1 MLENRDE
8 LLRERRDLTKQCT
21 GLKLNNTKL
30 TNERDMKERQKQDAD
45 SQKNI
50 TKNGVA
56 ALTREIEYL
65 RKQADNE
72 KTDILNLIRDRDMMG
87 KYIKKAED
95 INEKNRQEI
104 MRLNGKVETL
114 NQ

>member
-1 MLENRDE
+1 MGRA
-8 LLRERRDLTKQCT
+8 
-21 GLKLNNTKL
+21 
-30 TNERDMKERQKQDAD
+30 KQDAEN
-45 SQKNI
+45 QKNL
-50 TKNGVA
+50 TKNGVS

-114 NQ
+114 NQQGRAKADNIQ